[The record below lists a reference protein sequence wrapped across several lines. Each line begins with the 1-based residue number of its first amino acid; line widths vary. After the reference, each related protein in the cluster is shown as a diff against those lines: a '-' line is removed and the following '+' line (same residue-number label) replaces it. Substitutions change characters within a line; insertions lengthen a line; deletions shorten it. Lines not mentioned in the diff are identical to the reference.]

1 MYLRLLDKHIHHGR
15 LHLHLPSGVRSFG
28 DGEPEAH
35 WFIRDRR
42 TIARIL
48 LDPGLELGET
58 YLDGRWT
65 VGEGGLLPLLE
76 ILLRD
81 FDQPGGGMSRWFT
94 PLWRLLRQ
102 WNRVGRS
109 YRNVARH
116 YDLDEWLFRR
126 FLDRDLQYSCA
137 YFATPDMSLEEAQR
151 AKCRHLMGK
160 LLLEPGQQVLDIGCG
175 WGGLAL
181 FLAEHAG
188 VHVTGL
194 TLSREQLRV
203 ANERARHRGLQDR
216 VEFQLADY
224 REHTGH
230 YDRIVSVGMF
240 EHVGAPYH
248 RRFMQRVSELLLP
261 DGIAVLHTIGRGG
274 PPTTTNS
281 WIHRHIFPGGYIPA
295 LSELSRALEPESL
308 MVCDLEVLRLH
319 YALTLEAW
327 LERFT
332 AQRDAIAGRLGERF
346 CKMWEFYLAICAAS
360 FRWSDLV
367 VFQMQMTHRHHIV
380 PTTRDYLYRSMDTP
394 ATGRILHSVPR

>member
-1 MYLRLLDKHIHHGR
+1 MYLRILQRHIRRGR
-15 LHLHLPSGVRSFG
+15 LHVHLPDGVYSFG

-35 WFIRDRR
+35 WFIRDRG
-42 TIARIL
+42 TLVRIL

-58 YLDGRWT
+58 YMNGGWHAGD
-65 VGEGGLLPLLE
+65 GGLAPLLE
-76 ILLRD
+76 ILLRN
-81 FDQPGGGMSRWFT
+81 FSRFGGKISRWFA
-94 PLWRLLRQ
+94 PLWRLARQ
-102 WNRVGRS
+102 WNRIGRS

-116 YDLDEWLFRR
+116 YDLDEWLFRH

-137 YFATPDMSLEEAQR
+137 YFATPGMSLEDAQR

-160 LLLEPGQQVLDIGCG
+160 LLLEPGQRVLDIGSG

-203 ANERARHRGLQDR
+203 ATDRARERGLLGR
-216 VEFQLADY
+216 VEFLLADY

-261 DGIAVLHTIGRGG
+261 DGVAVVHTIGRSG
-274 PPTTTNS
+274 PPTATNA

-308 MVCDLEVLRLH
+308 MICDLESLRLH
-319 YALTLEAW
+319 YAFTLEEW
-327 LERFT
+327 LRRFL
-332 AQRDAIAGRLGERF
+332 ACRDAVAARMGERF
-346 CKMWEFYLAICAAS
+346 CRMWEFYLAVCAAA
-360 FRWSDLV
+360 FRWSDLL
-367 VFQMQMTHRHHIV
+367 VFQLQLAHHHQVV
-380 PTTRDYLYRSMDTP
+380 PITRDYLYRPVAVS
-394 ATGRILHSVPR
+394 AGERGRRSAPG